1 MLLVLRDNPFI
12 ISCIEAY
19 VNNFFRKK
27 LNNSYLQ
34 IKRRRRDLNPRAA
47 LTTYS
52 LSRGAP
58 STAWVL
64 LQYQA
69 LELSLCMKVS
79 GERGI
84 RTLAPFRT
92 NGFQDR
98 LVMTASISL
107 QVIFVRRHQPATCT
121 YYHFTIIVS
130 TSFFKK
136 FEAIFKSSGVVIF
149 RFSYAPIITFVLTL
163 L

>member
-1 MLLVLRDNPFI
+1 MLLIFQGSLCFRLSATTSKYYHIHLSMSTTFFI
-12 ISCIEAY
+12 FFQVISP
-19 VNNFFRKK
+19 
-27 LNNSYLQ
+27 L
-34 IKRRRRDLNPRAA
+34 
-47 LTTYS
+47 LTAYS

-107 QVIFVRRHQPATCT
+107 QVVFVRRHQPATCT
-121 YYHFTIIVS
+121 YYHFTIFVS